1 MKKPLLL
8 FLVLIA
14 IIIQMKGD
22 FVDANQMF
30 KEDQY
35 LEEKVI
41 IENLFTTRSILWN
54 RVYNQE
60 MNIDKWREELKKIVK
75 KPLLDYDIGAFENL
89 KKVPTD
95 LDSVVH
101 LEIVDIKNVVNK
113 DDKITSIVKIKW
125 TMQGNTCLYDEEI
138 SYSVILQKEGIL
150 WKLCDYKIEE

>member
-1 MKKPLLL
+1 MKKTLLL

-22 FVDANQMF
+22 FVNANQMF
-30 KEDQY
+30 NKEEY
-35 LEEKVI
+35 LEERII

-60 MNIDKWREELKKIVK
+60 INIDKWREDLEKIVR
-75 KPLLDYDIGAFENL
+75 KPLLDYDVEAFNNL

-95 LDSVVH
+95 LDRVVH

-113 DDKITSIVKIKW
+113 DDNIVGVVKIKW
-125 TMQGNTCLYDEEI
+125 TMQGTSSLYDEEI
-138 SYSVILQKEGIL
+138 LYSVILQKEDMI